1 VGYRPPPLGREKEE
15 AHGTRAFQ
23 NKQRVAQAFTFS
35 VHTCHIPCQPKKNDF
50 MVALGP
56 QDGCPAVL
64 LFDKAKILL
73 AAPIGISTI
82 YKLGQIPY
90 EPFFKNLRFLINP
103 SKI

>member
-1 VGYRPPPLGREKEE
+1 
-15 AHGTRAFQ
+15 
-23 NKQRVAQAFTFS
+23 
-35 VHTCHIPCQPKKNDF
+35 

-82 YKLGQIPY
+82 YKLG
-90 EPFFKNLRFLINP
+90 KFLMSP
-103 SKI
+103 SSKI